1 MPLPEIAM
9 IGTKLYQKKSQVYL
23 FLTLYSLLAIAG
35 CTMAALSVRNKQNV
49 SGGVGFMIVF
59 GLGMAVSTLIRSRK
73 AQVSVYEDFMDVDQ
87 SRTVR
92 SLRYRTMTGISKP
105 NKNRL
110 VITFREDGVTK
121 NEVIW
126 TKELDP
132 VEVGKLYD
140 FLTSRKGKGK

>member
-1 MPLPEIAM
+1 M

-23 FLTLYSLLAIAG
+23 FLALYGLLALAG
-35 CTMAALSVRNKQNV
+35 CAMAALAIRNKQNV
-49 SGGVGFMIVF
+49 SGWVGFMIVF
-59 GLGMAVSTLIRSRK
+59 GLGMAVNTLLKSRK
-73 AQVSVYEDFMDVDQ
+73 AQVSVHEDFMEVDQ

-92 SLRYRTMTGISKP
+92 SLRYRTMTGVSRP

-110 VITFREDGVTK
+110 VVTYREDGATK

-132 VEVGKLYD
+132 VEVGKLND
-140 FLTSRKGKGK
+140 FLTNSKGKGK

>member
-1 MPLPEIAM
+1 M

-23 FLTLYSLLAIAG
+23 FLALYGLLALAG
-35 CTMAALSVRNKQNV
+35 FAMAALAITDKQNV

-59 GLGMAVSTLIRSRK
+59 GLGMAVNTLIKGRK
-73 AQVSVYEDFMDVDQ
+73 AQVSVHEDFMEVDQ
-87 SRTVR
+87 SRTPR
-92 SLRYRTMTGISKP
+92 TLRYRDMTGVSKP

-110 VITFREDGVTK
+110 VVTFREAGATK
-121 NEVIW
+121 NEVVW

-132 VEVGKLYD
+132 VEVGELYD

>member
-1 MPLPEIAM
+1 M

-23 FLTLYSLLAIAG
+23 FLTLYGLLALVG
-35 CTMAALSVRNKQNV
+35 CGMAALSIRNKQNV

-59 GLGMAVSTLIRSRK
+59 GLGMAVNTLIKSRK
-73 AQVSVYEDFMDVDQ
+73 AQVSVYEDFIEVDQ
-87 SRTVR
+87 SRTPR
-92 SLRYRTMTGISKP
+92 TLRYRDMTGVSKP

-110 VITFREDGVTK
+110 VITFREAGATK

-132 VEVGKLYD
+132 IDVGRLYD
-140 FLTSRKGKGK
+140 FLTKSKGKGK

>member
-1 MPLPEIAM
+1 M

-23 FLTLYSLLAIAG
+23 FLALYGLLAFAG
-35 CTMAALSVRNKQNV
+35 CAMAALAVRNQQSV
-49 SGGVGFMIVF
+49 SGWVGFMIVF
-59 GLGMAVSTLIRSRK
+59 GFGMAVNTLIKGRK
-73 AQVSVYEDFMDVDQ
+73 AQVSVHEDFMEVDQ

-92 SLRYRTMTGISKP
+92 SLRYRAMNGVSRP

-110 VITFREDGVTK
+110 VITYREDGATK

-132 VEVGKLYD
+132 DDVGKLYD
-140 FLTSRKGKGK
+140 FLMKNKGKGK